1 MKYFLF
7 YTGIKETGD
16 KLFIMSVGNSRN
28 RFDMLPGK
36 PVTIAFILLLMIGA
50 AANSNVSF
58 FTSFPFTKAFSQE
71 MNIPDANSSP
81 QASDTNSSPINGSF
95 FILTGRINSML
106 MPTMAGMNN
115 DAMNSSMNMSQM
127 MNNDNTPS
135 AVNDSVASQAMRYSM
150 ARDVAWILSG
160 DWILV
165 SNPTDNSDNN
175 NTTTFDVEF
184 IKVTANG
191 TMLHSHRITNFMPL
205 TNASDISAAFNS
217 NTNTTTIIGKADVY
231 FNDELA
237 WPQADT
243 TLSIMN
249 GTVLMIDINSE
260 DIDRHFHDQP
270 IYGTVNMLSKDDG
283 FTISLPTPRSI
294 QEKIEQELAE
304 LGVNATQAQSAI
316 ETRATEVG
324 GTFTE
329 EAIDVFDNIT
339 SSIREIIVGE

>member
-1 MKYFLF
+1 
-7 YTGIKETGD
+7 
-16 KLFIMSVGNSRN
+16 
-28 RFDMLPGK
+28 
-36 PVTIAFILLLMIGA
+36 
-50 AANSNVSF
+50 
-58 FTSFPFTKAFSQE
+58 
-71 MNIPDANSSP
+71 
-81 QASDTNSSPINGSF
+81 
-95 FILTGRINSML
+95 ML
-106 MPTMAGMNN
+106 MPTTAVMNN
-115 DAMNSSMNMSQM
+115 DVMDNSTIMPQM
-127 MNNDNTPS
+127 MSSGSTAP
-135 AVNDSVASQAMRYSM
+135 AANDSAALQAMRYSM
-150 ARDVAWILSG
+150 ARDIAWLLSG
-160 DWILV
+160 DWVLA
-165 SNPTDNSDNN
+165 SNSNGSSSSSSNS
-175 NTTTFDVEF
+175 TTFDVEF
-184 IKVTANG
+184 IKVTTNG
-191 TMLHSHRITNFMPL
+191 TMLHTHRITNFVPL
-205 TNASDISAAFNS
+205 TNASDIAATFNS
-217 NTNTTTIIGKADVY
+217 NTNATTIIGKADVY

-237 WPQADT
+237 WSQADT

>member
-1 MKYFLF
+1 
-7 YTGIKETGD
+7 
-16 KLFIMSVGNSRN
+16 MSNIWRRTTTSS
-28 RFDMLPGK
+28 
-36 PVTIAFILLLMIGA
+36 TIAANTLSILLMALLASISSL
-50 AANSNVSF
+50 NIPS
-58 FTSFPFTKAFSQE
+58 FSQE
-71 MNIPDANSSP
+71 ENNDDDN
-81 QASDTNSSPINGSF
+81 TL
-95 FILTGRINSML
+95 ILSGRINSML
-106 MPTMAGMNN
+106 MPTMAGTNN
-115 DAMNSSMNMSQM
+115 DVINNSMTMPQM
-127 MNNDNTPS
+127 MNNNSTAP
-135 AVNDSVASQAMRYSM
+135 AANDSAASQAMRYSM
-150 ARDVAWILSG
+150 ARDVAWLLSG
-160 DWILV
+160 DWVLA
-165 SNPTDNSDNN
+165 SNSNDSSSSNS
-175 NTTTFDVEF
+175 TTFDVEF
-184 IKVTANG
+184 IKVTTNG
-191 TMLHSHRITNFMPL
+191 TMLHSHRITNFVPL
-205 TNASDISAAFNS
+205 TNASDIAAAFNS
-217 NTNTTTIIGKADVY
+217 NTNATTIIGKADVY

-270 IYGTVNMLSKDDG
+270 IYGIVNMLSKDDG